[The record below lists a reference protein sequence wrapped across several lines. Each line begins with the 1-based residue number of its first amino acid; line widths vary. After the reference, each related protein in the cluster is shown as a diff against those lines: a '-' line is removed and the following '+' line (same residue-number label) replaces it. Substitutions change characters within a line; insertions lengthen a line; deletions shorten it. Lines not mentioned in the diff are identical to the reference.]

1 MLHPIV
7 LNTRF
12 ELIAGARRLTA
23 AQKLGWKEIPC
34 RVLDTLDDAVAAL
47 QTERD
52 ENTCRE
58 PWALDELVEVGRRIE
73 KLEKPN
79 SDRRKKAGRG
89 TEPSG
94 KFPDGSTGDTRDKVG
109 SALGMSGK
117 TYEKGKKVSEAAE
130 KEPEKYGDLP
140 ALANS
145 ESIDAAYKEL
155 KRRQKQSTSPPPPPV
170 PPLVIHTPDA
180 PAPAT
185 SRADDLRALADALL
199 VLAAFDEQ
207 LQRFR
212 HLKELAADHPIGAQ
226 SGLYGAPGA
235 AFSPGT
241 T

>member
-1 MLHPIV
+1 MHPLV
-7 LNTRF
+7 LNSRL

-23 AQKLGWKEIPC
+23 AKKLGWTDIPC
-34 RVLDTLDDAVAAL
+34 RVLDTLDDAIAAL
-47 QTERD
+47 QAERD

-58 PWALDELVEVGRRIE
+58 PLALEDLVEVGRRIE
-73 KLEKPN
+73 KLEKPDA
-79 SDRRKKAGRG
+79 DRRKKAGRG

-94 KFPDGSTGDTRDKVG
+94 KFPDGTAGRTRDKVG
-109 SALGMSGK
+109 AALGMSGK

-130 KEPEKYGDLP
+130 KEPEKFGDLP
-140 ALANS
+140 ALADAQ
-145 ESIDAAYKEL
+145 SIDAAHKEL
-155 KRRQKQSTSPPPPPV
+155 NRRRKQSTSPPLPAPPPV
-170 PPLVIHTPDA
+170 IYVPDV

-212 HLKELAADHPIGAQ
+212 HLEELAADHPGGAQ